1 MKLIFVAGKETASIS
16 KWNNI
21 VVILPS
27 GEIGEVDVMF
37 TGIAKSEKAIFA
49 KLVDGIKVD
58 TKSGLRCSG
67 SMCIDSGIGHDV
79 DMMEYEFSPGLLK
92 QWLYIS
98 SYNPSFPQF
107 TTQALGGTYYLT
119 FHKGMHRVCG
129 VDNPDMFY
137 LFKHMHKDYKPK

>member
-58 TKSGLRCSG
+58 TKSGLR
-67 SMCIDSGIGHDV
+67 V
-79 DMMEYEFSPGLLK
+79 
-92 QWLYIS
+92 
-98 SYNPSFPQF
+98 
-107 TTQALGGTYYLT
+107 
-119 FHKGMHRVCG
+119 
-129 VDNPDMFY
+129 
-137 LFKHMHKDYKPK
+137 